1 MAASVLWLWACAR
14 TNEPFSLTSCACS
27 SACATGTP
35 RALTA
40 QTASV
45 TMYERVIWDLLG
57 LRPQD
62 ATGWREEGPTA
73 AEIHLVPDRRS
84 GRPAREIH
92 LGPDRRSAGGAREP
106 RRRPRAGASRG
117 LRRGERARS

>member
-27 SACATGTP
+27 SASATGTP

-40 QTASV
+40 QTASM

-84 GRPAREIH
+84 AGRAESHDEDHEQEHREAFEEEREH
-92 LGPDRRSAGGAREP
+92 DR
-106 RRRPRAGASRG
+106 
-117 LRRGERARS
+117 

>member
-1 MAASVLWLWACAR
+1 MAASVLWLWACAS

-73 AEIHLVPDRRS
+73 AEIHRMRAMTKTTSRMPGVGDLAMPRSPD
-84 GRPAREIH
+84 I
-92 LGPDRRSAGGAREP
+92 
-106 RRRPRAGASRG
+106 RRRVRERYGRRERSR
-117 LRRGERARS
+117 